1 MSLFDKP
8 IGVYDLGTNST
19 RFLVLEDNADGFS
32 EGKVLMRGAQVTRL
46 GEGISDSGSLSPPAK
61 KRVLD
66 ALLRFT
72 RRLEKAGGRWI
83 GGAATSACRRGDN
96 HESFFDTVEKLTSVR
111 PRLLSGREEAK
122 LTYRGV
128 KSSLTGLSEG
138 IIIDI
143 GGGSTEVIFFNKSG
157 LKETVSLEIG
167 VVSLQEKCKSS
178 QRYNQKDKDVMAEE
192 VDSFLVQTST
202 YKAPLIVVGGTATTA
217 SAYLKGLD
225 DYKPEVV
232 HSSRISAVEI
242 EKLMGEFSRMDFV
255 EIEENPV
262 VSQGRGAVMLPGL
275 YILRG
280 FMSRYNS
287 QEIIVSDY
295 GILAG
300 LLEEIC
306 SDDS

>member
-1 MSLFDKP
+1 MES
-8 IGVYDLGTNST
+8 S
-19 RFLVLEDNADGFS
+19 AAGFS
-32 EGKVLMRGAQVTRL
+32 EKKVLMRGAQVTRL
-46 GEGISDSGSLSPPAK
+46 GEGISESGSLSPPAQ

-72 RRLEKAGGRWI
+72 RQLEKTGGRWV
-83 GGAATSACRRGDN
+83 GGVATSACRRAGN
-96 HESFFDTVEKLTSVR
+96 HESFFDTVEKLTLVR
-111 PRLLSGREEAK
+111 PRLLSGSEEAK

-128 KSSLTGLSEG
+128 KSSLADLPEG

-143 GGGSTEVIFFNKSG
+143 GGGSTEVVFFNKSG

-178 QRYNQKDKDVMAEE
+178 QSYSREDKDKLAEE
-192 VDSFLVQTST
+192 VNNFMTETSA
-202 YKAPLIVVGGTATTA
+202 YEAPLIVVGGTATTA

-225 DYKPEVV
+225 EYKPEVV
-232 HSSRISAVEI
+232 HSSRITAAEI
-242 EKLMGEFSRMDFV
+242 EELIEEFSHKNFV

-262 VSQGRGAVMLPGL
+262 VSRGRGAVMLPGL

-280 FMSRYNS
+280 FMSRYNR
-287 QEIIVSDY
+287 QEIIVSDC

-306 SDDS
+306 SDDF